1 MEYLSSSLFVLL
13 QISFSFICLWLLFQ
27 LESICEDRVVTE
39 RKQNLLTDFFPT
51 LRSGEWSDIG
61 GRPYMEDTHICISDL
76 AKKFGSNLLI
86 SEHAISFYGV
96 SYCPICCLPAI
107 LAANEFYVFLLFW
120 SLSSIIFLIVLSVR

>member
-1 MEYLSSSLFVLL
+1 
-13 QISFSFICLWLLFQ
+13 

-76 AKKFGSNLLI
+76 AKKFGYSLL

-96 SYCPICCLPAI
+96 SYFP
-107 LAANEFYVFLLFW
+107 VLLFICYF
-120 SLSSIIFLIVLSVR
+120 SC